1 MQTAEQIAA
10 ELAKEM
16 NVNPADLLMLAN
28 SVVISL
34 RADKA
39 DQALINADDQMQY
52 SLIAAY
58 LDHAVKKFESFHTTY
73 ISNPE
78 ARRVFQ
84 QSVFN
89 NLS

>member
-1 MQTAEQIAA
+1 MQTAEQIIA

-16 NVNPADLLMLAN
+16 NVSQADVRMLAN
-28 SVVISL
+28 SIVNSL
-34 RADKA
+34 RADKCV
-39 DQALINADDQMQY
+39 QAFIESDEQQKIELT
-52 SLIAAY
+52 AAY
-58 LDHAVKKFESFHTTY
+58 ATHAVKKFESFHTTY

-89 NLS
+89 HLS